1 MNNKFDEL
9 AKGLA
14 QSVTRRGA
22 LKKFGLGLA
31 CIALASLGLV
41 KNAAAGPTKNCL
53 PSHYPCKNDHH
64 CCSGVCHGNGLTGFS
79 CA

>member
-22 LKKFGLGLA
+22 LKKFGVGLVGM
-31 CIALASLGLV
+31 ALAAFGLV
-41 KNAAAGPTKNCL
+41 KKAEAVDRFQKCVDKCLHENPTWTVDQCRWNCSL
-53 PSHYPCKNDHH
+53 
-64 CCSGVCHGNGLTGFS
+64 VM
-79 CA
+79 